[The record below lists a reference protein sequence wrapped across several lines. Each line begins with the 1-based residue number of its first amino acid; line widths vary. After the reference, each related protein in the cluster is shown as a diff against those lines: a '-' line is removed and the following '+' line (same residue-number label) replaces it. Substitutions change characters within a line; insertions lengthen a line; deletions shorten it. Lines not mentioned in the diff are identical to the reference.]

1 MSDGARAP
9 SLRAPFTIMSLTIRA
24 LGVWFLL
31 LIAAVVNGALRQA
44 VLLPTMG
51 EHSGRF
57 VSTLLLSGVI
67 FGIGCLASG
76 FLNLVSSREA
86 WTVGALWL
94 GLTLCFESSRGT
106 LSSVRL
112 GPNYWRITIS
122 RKDASGFSYLLRRRS
137 HPLSCIGWAADF
149 SWRDRRG
156 LLAG

>member
-1 MSDGARAP
+1 
-9 SLRAPFTIMSLTIRA
+9 MSLTIRA

-94 GLTLCFESSRGT
+94 GLTLCFE
-106 LSSVRL
+106 
-112 GPNYWRITIS
+112 
-122 RKDASGFSYLLRRRS
+122 F
-137 HPLSCIGWAADF
+137 
-149 SWRDRRG
+149 
-156 LLAG
+156 LAGHFVFGSPRSNLLEDYNLAEGRIWILVLIATALTPVIVYRLDH